1 LSPDCHKLHDCK
13 RQLPVVYIRIKT
25 SGDKPVK
32 LSSQQR
38 KHLESLAHHLE
49 PIVRIGK
56 QGLESKIILS
66 VVEAFNTHELIK
78 IKLLDSSPVE
88 AAEAAKEICMAA
100 DAVLVRVIG
109 RVIVLYKPFS
119 DKPRKIE
126 LP

>member
-1 LSPDCHKLHDCK
+1 ML
-13 RQLPVVYIRIKT
+13 IKT
-25 SGDKPVK
+25 PGEIPVK